1 MRIRIENA
9 YSDGYE
15 SMQVR
20 KVPEFVGTVPEL
32 PDYLYQFT
40 GDGHGIG
47 RDVES
52 VHTVTVLESDM
63 PDLVGEVVE
72 FG

>member
-9 YSDGYE
+9 YSDGHQSIE
-15 SMQVR
+15 ER
-20 KVPEFVGTVPEL
+20 TVPEFVGTVPEL
-32 PDYLYQFT
+32 ADHLYPFT

-52 VHTVTVLESDM
+52 THTVTVLESAW
-63 PDLVGEVVE
+63 PDLVGEVIE